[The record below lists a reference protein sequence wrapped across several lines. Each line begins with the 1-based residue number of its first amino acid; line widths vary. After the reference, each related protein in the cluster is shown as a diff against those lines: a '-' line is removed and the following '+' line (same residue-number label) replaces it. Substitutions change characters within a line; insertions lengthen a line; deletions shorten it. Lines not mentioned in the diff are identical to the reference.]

1 MAQLFNNKY
10 RIPSAR
16 LNNWNYANEAMYF
29 VTICTKNRENY
40 FGEIINPDD
49 QTIPKIKP
57 TIIGEIAHSE
67 WYKSIELR
75 PDMNLELGE
84 FVVMPNHIHG
94 IIIFG
99 ANEIN
104 KPKGVDTIM
113 ENDRDAFGGN
123 DRDAIGGNDR
133 DAFGGNDRDAI
144 GGNDRDAIG
153 GNDRDAIGGNDRDAI
168 GGNDRD
174 AIGGNDRD
182 AIGGNDRDAIGGDDR
197 DAMHC
202 VSIIPTTNNI
212 NTDDNKYKNH
222 FAPQSKNLSSIIRR
236 YKSAVTTFARKN
248 NIEFEWQSRFHDH
261 IIRSMDDYHR
271 ISKYILN
278 NPSKWLNDKFY
289 Q

>member
-10 RIPSAR
+10 RISSAR
-16 LNNWNYANEAMYF
+16 LKNWNYANEAMYF

-40 FGEIINPDD
+40 FGEIFNPGDH
-49 QTIPKIKP
+49 TIPKIKP

-94 IIIFG
+94 IIIIG

-113 ENDRDAFGGN
+113 E
-123 DRDAIGGNDR
+123 
-133 DAFGGNDRDAI
+133 
-144 GGNDRDAIG
+144 
-153 GNDRDAIGGNDRDAI
+153 
-168 GGNDRD
+168 NDRD

-212 NTDDNKYKNH
+212 NTDDTKYKNH
-222 FAPQSKNLSSIIRR
+222 FAPQSKNLSSIIRG
-236 YKSAVTTFARKN
+236 YKSAVTTFAKKN